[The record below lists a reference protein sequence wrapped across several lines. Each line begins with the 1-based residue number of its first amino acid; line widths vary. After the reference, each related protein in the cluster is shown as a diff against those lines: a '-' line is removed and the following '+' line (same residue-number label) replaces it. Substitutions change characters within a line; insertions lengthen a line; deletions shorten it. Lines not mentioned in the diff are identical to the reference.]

1 MKTPLQIIIA
11 LCILPLCLNAQRWFP
26 ENATWTFNR
35 QRLLSFRAHGYT
47 KYTVVKD
54 TVINNTAAKLIVVNA
69 VEYDGVESAR
79 DSLFVYES
87 DSRVYLWNGSE
98 FRLMYDFSLNVGD
111 TLITDID
118 TTYCSPLIVD
128 SVFNRVLDGQNLKV
142 QHLSY
147 DILGLPIDER
157 RVGGMEIIEK
167 IGIETEFVFYPMCP
181 HSDDFA
187 YSGLRCY
194 NDDSISYKNAWW
206 AGQNPQIACDTL
218 INGRDT
224 DIQKVEEGEF
234 LIFPN
239 PSDDFV
245 TISNPSRSTDG
256 YYVELYNSLGEKLN
270 RMEYENTAQIDLRPY
285 QAGMYLLKIY
295 REASP
300 VRTFKIIKN

>member
-98 FRLMYDFSLNVGD
+98 FRLMYDFNLNVGD

-118 TTYCSPLIVD
+118 TTSCAPLIVD
-128 SVFNRVLDGQNLKV
+128 SIFNRILDGQNLKV

-147 DILGLPIDER
+147 EILNLPNGER
-157 RVGGMEIIEK
+157 SIGVMEIIEK
-167 IGIETEFVFYPMCP
+167 IGIEAQFIFYPTCP
-181 HSDDFA
+181 PIDDFA
-187 YSGLRCY
+187 YQ
-194 NDDSISYKNAWW
+194 D
-206 AGQNPQIACDTL
+206 
-218 INGRDT
+218 
-224 DIQKVEEGEF
+224 
-234 LIFPN
+234 
-239 PSDDFV
+239 
-245 TISNPSRSTDG
+245 
-256 YYVELYNSLGEKLN
+256 
-270 RMEYENTAQIDLRPY
+270 
-285 QAGMYLLKIY
+285 
-295 REASP
+295 
-300 VRTFKIIKN
+300 